1 MSNYP
6 SSTPTPE
13 EYLRQY
19 VDYYKN
25 VLNGNITLYADG
37 SGFISADTDDFDEA
51 DEVFEA
57 SALDFLADAIS
68 TEVKFNDNDEV
79 ILAEITTQ
87 VGGPTVVID
96 VLNQVITATGS
107 GARIVEHYDVDVYN
121 LLDELVELERNYI
134 AP

>member
-13 EYLRQY
+13 QYLHQY
-19 VDYYKN
+19 VDYYED

-37 SGFISADTDDFDEA
+37 SGFISADADDFDEA

-57 SALDFLADAIS
+57 VALDFLADAIS

-96 VLNQVITATGS
+96 VLNQVITAIGS

>member
-13 EYLRQY
+13 QYLRQY

-25 VLNGNITLYADG
+25 VFNGNITMYADG
-37 SGFISADTDDFDEA
+37 SGFISADADDFDEA
-51 DEVFEA
+51 DGVFEA
-57 SALDFLADAIS
+57 VALDFLADAIS

-79 ILAEITTQ
+79 ILAEVTTQ

-107 GARIVEHYDVDVYN
+107 GARIVERYDVDVYD

>member
-13 EYLRQY
+13 QYLHQY
-19 VDYYKN
+19 VDYYED

-37 SGFISADTDDFDEA
+37 SGFISADADDFDEA

-57 SALDFLADAIS
+57 VALDFLADAIS

-79 ILAEITTQ
+79 ILAEINTQ

-96 VLNQVITATGS
+96 VLNQVITAIGS